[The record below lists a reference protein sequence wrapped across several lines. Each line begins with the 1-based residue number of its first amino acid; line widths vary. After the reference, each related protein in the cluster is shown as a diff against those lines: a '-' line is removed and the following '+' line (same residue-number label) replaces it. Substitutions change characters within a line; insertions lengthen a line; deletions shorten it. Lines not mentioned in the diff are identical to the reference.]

1 MGADDYDNVIKC
13 PFLESA
19 EDLRA
24 WPSHHLIFSGPPSKN
39 PRKQAHNI
47 GIRAILYGVPSC
59 SIALEERLFSVELLA
74 ITIRL

>member
-13 PFLESA
+13 PFLEASA

-39 PRKQAHNI
+39 PRKQ
-47 GIRAILYGVPSC
+47 P
-59 SIALEERLFSVELLA
+59 
-74 ITIRL
+74 TT